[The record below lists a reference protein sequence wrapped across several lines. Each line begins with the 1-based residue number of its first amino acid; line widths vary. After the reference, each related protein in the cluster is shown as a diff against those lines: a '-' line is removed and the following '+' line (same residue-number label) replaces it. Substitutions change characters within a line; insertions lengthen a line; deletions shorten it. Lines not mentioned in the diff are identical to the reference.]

1 MITIILIVINSKPHA
16 GFVIMNT
23 NYLLDY
29 IMYNMIYDYN
39 TIEYSNILEYI
50 DIMELLDYNY
60 SLNDRRHAPFYELPV
75 NRFDVKIYEV

>member
-1 MITIILIVINSKPHA
+1 MNI
-16 GFVIMNT
+16 NT

-29 IMYNMIYDYN
+29 IMYNIIYNYN
-39 TIEYSNILEYI
+39 TIEYDLVDYI

-60 SLNDRRHAPFYELPV
+60 NLNDRRHVPFYELHI

>member
-1 MITIILIVINSKPHA
+1 
-16 GFVIMNT
+16 
-23 NYLLDY
+23 
-29 IMYNMIYDYN
+29 MYNIIYDYDK
-39 TIEYSNILEYI
+39 IEYTLTDYI

>member
-1 MITIILIVINSKPHA
+1 
-16 GFVIMNT
+16 MNT

-29 IMYNMIYDYN
+29 IMYNIIYDYDK
-39 TIEYSNILEYI
+39 IEYSLTDYI

-60 SLNDRRHAPFYELPV
+60 SLNDRRHAPFYELPI